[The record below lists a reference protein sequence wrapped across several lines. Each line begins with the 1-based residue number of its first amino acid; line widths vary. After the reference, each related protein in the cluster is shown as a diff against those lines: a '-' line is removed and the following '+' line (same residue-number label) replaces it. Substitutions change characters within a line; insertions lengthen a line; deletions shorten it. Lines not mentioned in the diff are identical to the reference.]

1 MFDLTPFHRK
11 NDEMFNKMVKS
22 FNDAFHNNWNWMAP
36 FNEDF
41 NSFRA
46 DIIEKEN
53 AYYVEAELP
62 GFSKDDITIDID
74 NNRLTIH
81 AKREQKNE
89 FKNEKNNRVI
99 HRERSYGE
107 FMRTFYLD
115 NYDEE
120 NIKAKLDNGILKVEI
135 PKLHPEKPKRKQ
147 IVIE

>member
-11 NDEMFNKMVKS
+11 NDEMFNKMIKS
-22 FNDAFHNNWNWMAP
+22 FNDAFHHNWNWMSP
-36 FNEDF
+36 FHEDF

-46 DIIEKEN
+46 DIVERED

-62 GFSKDDITIDID
+62 GFSKEDITINID
-74 NNRLTIH
+74 KNRLTIH

-89 FKNEKNNRVI
+89 FKNEEDNRVI

-115 NYDEE
+115 NYDED
-120 NIKAKLDNGILKVEI
+120 NIKAKLDNGILQIEI
-135 PKLHPEKPKRKQ
+135 PKLYPENPKRKN
-147 IVIE
+147 ITIE